1 MINLAEFITALD
13 DLTPPTQPVSLP
25 AVPDFS
31 RMAELAAIFGNKITT
46 FEAAFRQLSTDSTDV
61 LRIVSY
67 ALQEFDQSRRFFEVL
82 GKQFLQQVAGLL
94 PLAFSPNPAIWTA
107 AHHQLK
113 QLPSEFLERAF
124 QHLDE
129 LEIRLQPHTV
139 ALERIAKEGTELSPH
154 HAATPSAQTATQ
166 MAATTVEGAGS
177 PDTDGDDAVAAG
189 DTGGSA
195 TSEQLQRGQQAVA
208 AAKSALGT
216 PYVWG
221 GTTTNGFDCSGLT
234 QWAWRQAGVELPRLA
249 EHQNIGTAVKPD
261 ELIPGDLLVW
271 NGHVAMYAGDGQL
284 IEAGNPVQM
293 GPLRT
298 ENMGMEFKGYYRP
311 TGT

>member
-25 AVPDFS
+25 AVPNFS

-82 GKQFLQQVAGLL
+82 GQQFLQQVAGLL

-113 QLPSEFLERAF
+113 QLPGEFLERAF

-139 ALERIAKEGTELSPH
+139 ELERIAREGTELAPAQSATPESA
-154 HAATPSAQTATQ
+154 AATHTAGMGGDGT
-166 MAATTVEGAGS
+166 AAETEGEDTV
-177 PDTDGDDAVAAG
+177 VAE
-189 DTGGSA
+189 DTGVSA
-195 TSEQLQRGQQAVA
+195 TSDQRQRGQQAVA

-249 EHQNIGTAVKPD
+249 EHQNIGTAVQPD